1 MKAAPCP
8 FRNVGVVSQ
17 KICPR
22 SSTVRGM
29 SGGYC
34 GWADLQKSKISV
46 HTVWLGVLS
55 WKCSV
60 PELETKLKDVDL
72 RFSQHV
78 VVCAPLSCCF
88 SNEISRRCWASV
100 KSHWLEEDTDS
111 VAVRCNFLWMRAS
124 AKWLKYKHHCF
135 LVAALYFI
143 MSCWQNQRPFSDHYL
158 SLPTEA
164 VTALHLPFLLP
175 ETLHFISFYLSPL
188 LHSPTPCHSAL
199 SLDWYLGWKW
209 HFIKNEI

>member
-55 WKCSV
+55 WKCSA
-60 PELETKLKDVDL
+60 PEMETKLKDVDL

-124 AKWLKYKHHCF
+124 AKWLKIQTSLFPGGCF
-135 LVAALYFI
+135 VLYHVLLTESEAFLRSLPQLAYRGSNSPSPTFFTPWNSALY
-143 MSCWQNQRPFSDHYL
+143 Q
-158 SLPTEA
+158 
-164 VTALHLPFLLP
+164 FL
-175 ETLHFISFYLSPL
+175 FISSP
-188 LHSPTPCHSAL
+188 P
-199 SLDWYLGWKW
+199 
-209 HFIKNEI
+209 